1 MLSILSALCGSQI
14 FYQKIQLTPRTLPVG
29 VCLQGACV
37 WQILNGLC
45 LVLLLR
51 KWTWHYSSITTA
63 IPPLISPLFSSL
75 PPLSLRLSPSPR
87 SPQFFSSLRLPFF
100 LSGLFKSSF
109 VFFLLSVRSQFFA
122 GYASFSLCVF
132 LLFIMILPNSPCVQ
146 YIPYFSFPFTVF
158 SPRVYRSPLLSIFK
172 SAPFHHYSLHHSSSL
187 LIF

>member
-75 PPLSLRLSPSPR
+75 PPLSLRLSPSPGLLSFSLPSACPSFFLAFSNLLLSSSFCLFDLNSLPDMPH
-87 SPQFFSSLRLPFF
+87 SPSVSFFFSSWFYPT
-100 LSGLFKSSF
+100 
-109 VFFLLSVRSQFFA
+109 LLAYSTFH
-122 GYASFSLCVF
+122 
-132 LLFIMILPNSPCVQ
+132 I
-146 YIPYFSFPFTVF
+146 FSFPFTVF